1 MSKKPRLLFLL
12 NSLAAG
18 GAERQLCELARH
30 MDLTRFEIHVAVL
43 YDPGYHNGGELWAE
57 MASIPGVNLHSLH
70 KRRGAA
76 GYLIAIPRLL
86 ALVFRTKPD
95 ILHGYLEGNLPLLLA
110 GRLFRK
116 RVIWG
121 IRRTSSDL
129 SKLDRLSQRLLQIMV
144 RLSRFTDFVI
154 FNSEA
159 GLRSHQAMGM
169 CAPRMHVIPNG
180 FDVKYFVPDPAQGA
194 SQRQAWGIPPSVPLI
209 GIVGRLNPVKDHPT
223 FLHAAARI
231 VRDWPTA
238 RFVCVGHG
246 QQSYTES
253 LRVQA
258 ESLGIADRVLWPGV
272 CTQMTAAYNALS
284 ILVLSSTDEGFPNVV
299 GEAMA
304 CGVPCVVTRVGDA
317 AILVGDTGIVTKVG
331 DDAAIAAAVDSL
343 LSESSEARTHRSLAC
358 RSRICTIF
366 SVEALAR
373 NTEQI
378 LLSLLPEAP
387 PTGV

>member
-1 MSKKPRLLFLL
+1 MSRKPRLLFLL

-30 MDLTRFEIHVAVL
+30 MDLARFEIHVAVL

-76 GYLIAIPRLL
+76 GYLITIPRIL
-86 ALVFRTKPD
+86 ALVLRTKPD
-95 ILHGYLEGNLPLLLA
+95 ILHGYLDGNLPLLLA
-110 GRLFRK
+110 GRLLRK
-116 RVIWG
+116 RVVWG
-121 IRRTSSDL
+121 IRRASNDL
-129 SKLDRLSQRLLQIMV
+129 SKLDRLSQRLLRIMV
-144 RLSRFTDFVI
+144 RLSRFTDSVI

-169 CAPRMHVIPNG
+169 RAPRMHVIPNG
-180 FDVKYFVPDPAQGA
+180 FDIEHFIPDPVQGA
-194 SQRQAWGIPPSVPLI
+194 TQRQAWGIPPGVPLI
-209 GIVGRLNPVKDHPT
+209 GIVGRLSPVKDHQT
-223 FLHAAARI
+223 FLRAAARI
-231 VRDWPTA
+231 YKDWPTA
-238 RFVCVGHG
+238 RFVCVGQG
-246 QQSYTES
+246 PQSYTEA
-253 LRVQA
+253 LQMQA
-258 ESLGIADRVLWPGV
+258 ESLGIADRVIWPGV

-284 ILVLSSTDEGFPNVV
+284 LLVLSSTDEGFPNVV

-304 CGVPCVVTRVGDA
+304 CGVPCVVTDVGDA
-317 AILVGDTGIVTKVG
+317 AILVGNTGIATKAG

-343 LSESSEARTHRSLAC
+343 LREPHEARVGRTQAC

-378 LLSLLPEAP
+378 LLSLLPAAP
-387 PTGV
+387 PTGG